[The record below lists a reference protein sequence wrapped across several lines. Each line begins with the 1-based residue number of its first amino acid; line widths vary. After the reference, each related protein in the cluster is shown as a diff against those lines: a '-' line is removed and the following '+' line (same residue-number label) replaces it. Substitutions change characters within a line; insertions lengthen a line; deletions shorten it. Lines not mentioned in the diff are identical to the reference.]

1 MNGNQRPKEAP
12 AAAAK
17 PYYMPDNL
25 FGDLIDVKSFGTAG
39 GKMSRSTNMTNPKGG
54 GQPMIGGKK

>member
-1 MNGNQRPKEAP
+1 
-12 AAAAK
+12 
-17 PYYMPDNL
+17 MPDNL